1 MEEKDLLRT
10 ENDENQNL
18 DATPCAPEAAQE
30 TVTEEIPQTPAE
42 PAAEEE
48 AQPQAEEETASEE
61 TVVAEVPAEEPKAE
75 EPAPEVTEIPVEK
88 PKAEEP
94 AATEEPA
101 EDPKAAEE
109 PAAETAA
116 EMMSEIEN
124 KESEPV
130 ETEPA
135 PEEPVETL
143 EQIEAEY
150 KDLPLDKA
158 VEEICRVVVEPDYN
172 KIKTRVG
179 VLKANILAILK
190 ENRQA
195 QKEAFLADENNT
207 EEDFKPEV
215 SDIELKFNEALHTFK
230 DNKEKF
236 MENLEKE
243 KQQNLETKK
252 GIIEELRV
260 LVENETNL
268 KVLNDKFKDLQE
280 KWKSVGP
287 VPQNESNNLWQNY
300 HFFVEKFF
308 DILRINKELKYLDLK
323 KNLEQKIK
331 LCEQAEALMLM
342 ESINQAFSA
351 LQDLHDQWKE
361 IGPVPDDKKE
371 ELWERFKAASDQINQ
386 RRREHYDELFAEQQ
400 NNYNAKLVLC
410 EKAEEFTAQPVENA
424 NDYNKVS
431 DQLTELLKVWKT
443 LGAAPPKVNEEIW
456 TRFKGSLDKF
466 FEKKKEFFSKVKE
479 EQQNNYNQKLNL
491 IIQAEGIAERTDW
504 RAATDAIIALQQ
516 EWKKIGTTSRKHSE
530 ALWKRFRAACDK
542 FFEAKAKYFGNV
554 EENETENLRKKED
567 LIQRILDY
575 EFSDDKNA
583 NLDAMSAFQR
593 EWTEIGYV
601 PRKEKDRIHAAYR
614 EALNKRFSD
623 LKVSSFE
630 VRNSNRNSSRV
641 LGDPGSDRI
650 LDKERR
656 FLANKIAQLKDE
668 IAIWENNLGFFE
680 NSKNADLLK
689 AEFSKKIESAKEQ
702 VKELEYKFKAMGS
715 DNQE

>member
-42 PAAEEE
+42 PAAVEE
-48 AQPQAEEETASEE
+48 AQPQAVEETASEE
-61 TVVAEVPAEEPKAE
+61 PAPAEVPAEEPKAE
-75 EPAPEVTEIPVEK
+75 EPAPEVTETPAAPAEE
-88 PKAEEP
+88 PKAEEVP
-94 AATEEPA
+94 
-101 EDPKAAEE
+101 AEE
-109 PAAETAA
+109 PKSTEKPVAETAA

-124 KESEPV
+124 KEA

-135 PEEPVETL
+135 EAEAAPEQVETI
-143 EQIEAEY
+143 EQIEEEY
-150 KDLPLDKA
+150 KDLTLEQA
-158 VEEICRVVVEPDYN
+158 VEEMCRVVNEPDYN
-172 KIKTRVG
+172 KIKSRVG
-179 VLKANILAILK
+179 VLKAKVLAILK
-190 ENRQA
+190 ENRKA
-195 QKEAFLADENNT
+195 QKEAFLAADENNK
-207 EEDFKPEV
+207 EEDFKPEI
-215 SDIELKFNEALHTFK
+215 SDLELKFNEALHTFK

-236 MENLEKE
+236 LENVEKE
-243 KQQNLETKK
+243 KQQNLETKR
-252 GIIEELRV
+252 GIIEDLRV

-331 LCEQAEALMLM
+331 LCEQAEALMLV

-410 EKAEEFTAQPVENA
+410 EKAEEFTAQSAENA
-424 NDYNKVS
+424 NEYNKIS

-456 TRFKGSLDKF
+456 SRFKGSLDKF

-491 IIQAEGIAERTDW
+491 IIQAEAIAERTDW

-554 EENETENLRKKED
+554 EENETENLHKKED

-575 EFSDDKNA
+575 EFGDDKNA
-583 NLDAMSAFQR
+583 NLEAMSAFQR

-614 EALNKRFSD
+614 EALNKRFAD

-630 VRNSNRNSSRV
+630 VRNSNRNSNRV

-689 AEFSKKIESAKEQ
+689 AEFAKKIEAAKEQ
-702 VKELEYKFKAMGS
+702 VKELEYKFKVMGS
-715 DNQE
+715 DKQE

>member
-101 EDPKAAEE
+101 EEPKAAEE

-195 QKEAFLADENNT
+195 QKEAFLADENNK

>member
-42 PAAEEE
+42 PAAVEK
-48 AQPQAEEETASEE
+48 AQPQSVEAPASEAP
-61 TVVAEVPAEEPKAE
+61 VVADVPAEEPKAE
-75 EPAPEVTEIPVEK
+75 EPTPEVTET
-88 PKAEEP
+88 P
-94 AATEEPA
+94 AATEAPA
-101 EDPKAAEE
+101 EEPKAAEE

-124 KESEPV
+124 KEAEMEPA
-130 ETEPA
+130 EAEAA

-143 EQIEAEY
+143 EQIEEEY
-150 KDLPLDKA
+150 KDLTMEQA
-158 VEEICRVVVEPDYN
+158 VEEMCRVVVEPDYN
-172 KIKTRVG
+172 KIKSRVG
-179 VLKANILAILK
+179 VLKANVLAMLK
-190 ENRQA
+190 ENRKA
-195 QKEAFLADENNT
+195 QKEAFLAADENNK
-207 EEDFKPEV
+207 EEDFKPEI
-215 SDIELKFNEALHTFK
+215 SDLELKFNDALHTFK

-243 KQQNLETKK
+243 KQQNLETKR

-268 KVLNDKFKDLQE
+268 KVLNDKFKELQE

-410 EKAEEFTAQPVENA
+410 EKAEEFTAQPAENA
-424 NDYNKVS
+424 NEYNAIS

-491 IIQAEGIAERTDW
+491 IIQAEAIAERTDW

-554 EENETENLRKKED
+554 EENETENLHKKED

-575 EFSDDKNA
+575 EFGDDKNA
-583 NLDAMSAFQR
+583 NLEAMSAFQR

-614 EALNKRFSD
+614 EALNKRFAD

-630 VRNSNRNSSRV
+630 MRNSNRNSNRV

-656 FLANKIAQLKDE
+656 FLANKISQLKDE

-689 AEFSKKIESAKEQ
+689 AEFAKKIEAAKEQ
-702 VKELEYKFKAMGS
+702 VKELEYKFKVMGS
-715 DNQE
+715 DKQE

>member
-61 TVVAEVPAEEPKAE
+61 TVVVEVPAEEPKAE
-75 EPAPEVTEIPVEK
+75 EPAPEVTEIPVEE

-94 AATEEPA
+94 AAT
-101 EDPKAAEE
+101 EE

-130 ETEPA
+130 EAEPA

-195 QKEAFLADENNT
+195 QKEAFLADENNK

-215 SDIELKFNEALHTFK
+215 TDIELKFNEALHTFK

-236 MENLEKE
+236 LENLEKE
-243 KQQNLETKK
+243 KQQNLETKR

-410 EKAEEFTAQPVENA
+410 EKAEEFTAQPAENV
-424 NDYNKVS
+424 NEYNKIS

-456 TRFKGSLDKF
+456 TRFKGNLDKF

-516 EWKKIGTTSRKHSE
+516 EWKKVGTTSRKHSE

-575 EFSDDKNA
+575 EFSEDKNA

-614 EALNKRFSD
+614 EALNKRFAE

-630 VRNSNRNSSRV
+630 VRQSGNRNSSRV

-689 AEFSKKIESAKEQ
+689 AEFAKKIEAAKEQ